1 VARAFGR
8 DLVMVLSAKSRTN
21 GQPADSR
28 ERGTGELVKQLSAQV
43 STLVRQEVELAKTEA
58 AEKGK
63 KAGLGAGL
71 FGGAG
76 VAGLITLGSFTAF
89 LIIVLALAIPAWASA
104 LVITLLWAAT
114 AGVLALQ
121 GRNKMQEMGK
131 PVPEKTVE
139 TVKEDVQWLK
149 NRR

>member
-1 VARAFGR
+1 MAVSTRSTANGHYGDLR
-8 DLVMVLSAKSRTN
+8 DL
-21 GQPADSR
+21 
-28 ERGTGELVKQLSAQV
+28 GTGELVKQLSNQV
-43 STLVRQEVELAKTEA
+43 STLVRQEVELAKAEA

-63 KAGLGAGL
+63 KAGVAAGML
-71 FGGAG
+71 GGAG
-76 VAGLITLGSFTAF
+76 VAGLLTLGSLTAF
-89 LIIVLALAIPAWASA
+89 LILVLALAIPAWASA
-104 LVITLLWAAT
+104 LLVTALWAAV

-121 GRNKMQEMGK
+121 GRNKLREMGK

>member
-1 VARAFGR
+1 MSARGTSNGHYG
-8 DLVMVLSAKSRTN
+8 DL
-21 GQPADSR
+21 R
-28 ERGTGELVKQLSAQV
+28 ERGTGELVKQLSNQV
-43 STLVRQEVELAKTEA
+43 STLVRQEIELAKTET

-63 KAGLGAGL
+63 KAGVGAGM
-71 FGGAG
+71 FGAAG
-76 VAGLITLGSFTAF
+76 VAGLLMLGSLTAF

-104 LVITLLWAAT
+104 LLVTGLWAAV

-121 GRNKMQEMGK
+121 GRNKLSEMGK

-139 TVKEDVQWLK
+139 TVREDVQWLK